1 MKISHKLTKQHLR
14 EKLEKL
20 SERVEWLET
29 QLQHNQMRSEVGGF
43 INSRY
48 KSKFLK
54 GEENE

>member
-1 MKISHKLTKQHLR
+1 MEISNKLTKQQLR

-20 SERVEWLET
+20 HVRVEWLET
-29 QLQHNQMRSEVGGF
+29 QLQHNQMRSEVIWF

-48 KSKFLK
+48 KSKFFK